1 MNIIYSLLFIHS
13 IYLSIFVRSIN
24 INVNKLDIINNR
36 IRNTSLRLIVFNKF
50 YRKCQESFVNF
61 FIRIKNNNYIMDN
74 NNSYLKLR
82 YYEICNK
89 YYCMTEDDRNN
100 LEFIISLLY

>member
-1 MNIIYSLLFIHS
+1 MNIISMLLFINY
-13 IYLSIFVRSIN
+13 IYLSTFVESIN

-36 IRNTSLRLIVFNKF
+36 VRNTSLRFIVFNKF
-50 YRKCQESFVNF
+50 YRKLKEDFVNF
-61 FIRIKNNNYIMDN
+61 FIRNKNSNSIIDNNNY
-74 NNSYLKLR
+74 YLKLS
-82 YYEICNK
+82 YYDICNR